1 MSIFKVKHLWSNEK
15 LQSEHYDEGIQNSYC
30 IKVDKFNSHSD
41 SDCIVVGEGSQ
52 LKIYK
57 PNTETPQSQVI
68 LESQQ
73 NDVILQVE
81 TGKFVFDSSDRQI
94 LVLHPQSYSIFF
106 LEKREGHVEAGDQN
120 YLKNSIKHSFT
131 RKSYSVIVGPFG
143 NTKSRDLICIQ
154 ALDGTLSFFDQDA
167 FLFMCIF
174 EDVIIPGPVLYV
186 SSTDFFV
193 ISKSTWVLEVYSYQ
207 QLGEFSELSARQHK
221 KNIPQWSY
229 SPGEEISSLQVT
241 RTSSNFSS
249 IIALGER
256 YLYCFQDNG
265 LMKYIIRFDFM
276 PVCFHAYLIGWY
288 YEPNSRLLVMVASE
302 DSKLYIYEGTTLL
315 WSCDLMHKTISLS
328 RCFIKNLSGGLVTLS
343 RNGIVHVSYLGT
355 EPDLNS
361 TVAPM
366 NMPAESEDIQ
376 AELQDI
382 EEELDK
388 MLENGDSQNFPT
400 EEIINIKTEVGKA
413 SKSFIDNNY
422 SERSIINC
430 PLVTTLTCDD
440 PKQIQSIQITYSC
453 TQPFSVVDNTI
464 YLEDINGTEIIETRI
479 LLTDEVDISNATIK
493 MLFTVIDC
501 SGKITVLT
509 SNVLVPINFY
519 ACVVNIDKEYQ
530 CKLYFS
536 MNQTNLSLETIF
548 KDLTDPSSTVTL
560 SYKNT
565 SKLVTI
571 KHMEDHYIIEA
582 DEFTEIF
589 PVLQYFVEKLK
600 EHYLNMN
607 IDSCKALFKASPEL
621 IKNMTHKF
629 LKCIEVH
636 AKERVILKNLEEE
649 LNVLQSQF
657 TLIQKKLLV
666 QYGSLPPGNCDSLE
680 FLMRDTHKSIVTIA
694 KRMLESKDKVSR
706 ASLVIICNRSLYCT
720 FTFDSVILS
729 LNYKNYHKYF
739 SAACELSSV
748 GNLTLYIMKCSNP
761 EYSNIKILEETL
773 SFETFHEDIQE
784 WEEAVTQASSYVL
797 NNILKKSD
805 KDKEK
810 LAPVTDQDILSHV
823 NLKRFIKQTKIIL
836 EKIFLEVFD
845 QSENERGKEKVTRIE
860 EIVEVI

>member
-1 MSIFKVKHLWSNEK
+1 MSIFKVKHLWSNER
-15 LQSEHYDEGIQNSYC
+15 LQSENYDEGIQNSCC

-57 PNTETPQSQVI
+57 PNTESSQSHVI

-94 LVLHPQSYSIFF
+94 LVLHPQSYSIYF

-120 YLKNSIKHSFT
+120 FLENSIKHTFT
-131 RKSYSVIVGPFG
+131 RKAYSVIVGPFG
-143 NTKSRDLICIQ
+143 NTKSRDLICVQ

-167 FLFMCIF
+167 FLFMCLF
-174 EDVIIPGPVLYV
+174 EDIIIPSPVSYV
-186 SSTDFFV
+186 SSTDFFI
-193 ISKSTWVLEVYSYQ
+193 ISKSTWVLEAYSYQ
-207 QLGEFSELSARQHK
+207 QLGEFSELSTRAHK

-229 SPGEEISSLQVT
+229 SPGEEISSLQVI

-265 LMKYIIRFDFM
+265 LMKYMIRFDFM

-302 DSKLYIYEGTTLL
+302 DSKLYIYEETTLL

-361 TVAPM
+361 TVPPM
-366 NMPAESEDIQ
+366 NMTIESEDIQ
-376 AELQDI
+376 SDLQDI

-388 MLENGDSQNFPT
+388 ILENDNSNNFPI
-400 EEIINIKTEVGKA
+400 EEIINIKTEVGNA
-413 SKSFIDNNY
+413 SKSYVDSNY
-422 SERSIINC
+422 SEINIINC
-430 PLVTTLTCDD
+430 PLVTTLTCED
-440 PKQIQSIQITYSC
+440 PKQIQSIQITYACS
-453 TQPFSVVDNTI
+453 QPFSVADNTI
-464 YLEDINGTEIIETRI
+464 YLEDINGTEIVETRI
-479 LLTDEVDISNATIK
+479 LLSNDVDISNATIK
-493 MLFTVIDC
+493 MLFTIIDC
-501 SGKITVLT
+501 SGKIIVL
-509 SNVLVPINFY
+509 SRNVLMPINVY
-519 ACVVNIDKEYQ
+519 AGVVNIDKENQ

-536 MNQTNLSLETIF
+536 TNQTNLSLETIF
-548 KDLTDPSSTVTL
+548 KDFSVPSDTTTFC
-560 SYKNT
+560 YKNIRK
-565 SKLVTI
+565 SVTI
-571 KHMEDHYIIEA
+571 KYMVDHYIIEA
-582 DEFTEIF
+582 DDYTEIF
-589 PVLQYFVEKLK
+589 PVLQNFVQRIKVNE
-600 EHYLNMN
+600 LNMN
-607 IDSCKALFKASPEL
+607 SDFTIIFKPSPEL
-621 IKNMTHKF
+621 INNMTHKF

-636 AKERVILKNLEEE
+636 AKERIVLKNLEGE
-649 LNVLQSQF
+649 LNVLQGQF

-680 FLMRDTHKSIVTIA
+680 FLMRDTHKSIVMIA
-694 KRMLESKDKVSR
+694 KSMMESKAKVTR
-706 ASLVIICNRSLYCT
+706 
-720 FTFDSVILS
+720 
-729 LNYKNYHKYF
+729 
-739 SAACELSSV
+739 AACELSSV

-761 EYSNIKILEETL
+761 DDSNIKILEETL

-784 WEEAVTQASSYVL
+784 WEEAVTQASSYIF
-797 NNILKKSD
+797 NNVLKKSE

-810 LAPVTDQDILSHV
+810 MAPVTDQDILSHV
-823 NLKRFIKQTKIIL
+823 NLKRFIKQTRMIL
-836 EKIFLEVFD
+836 ENIFLEVFD
-845 QSENERGKEKVTRIE
+845 QSEKNERGKEKVTRIE
-860 EIVEVI
+860 EFVEVI